1 MEETTMKF
9 KTNVKTLTRAE
20 IDEFL
25 KSHRVGVL
33 SMTDGKT
40 TYAIPLAYSY
50 DGENIY
56 LTMANQGRKSQYL
69 KDNMPVCFIVYW
81 IPEGFGA
88 PGKMSYTSII
98 CDGVFDHITDP
109 EKLSA
114 AVRTLEK
121 QMGYPAGA
129 MDKLLEMTLKNPQ
142 KSNFWKI
149 KITSL
154 GGKGVE
160 DFKEEFEE

>member
-1 MEETTMKF
+1 MKF

-40 TYAIPLAYSY
+40 PYAIPLAYSY

-56 LTMANQGRKSQYL
+56 LTMANQGRKAQYL
-69 KDNMPVCFIVYW
+69 KNNTPVCFIIYW

-98 CDGVFDHITDP
+98 CDGVLNHIIDP
-109 EKLSA
+109 GELTG
-114 AVRTLEK
+114 AVRTLER

-129 MDKLLEMTLKNPQ
+129 MDKLLEMTLKKPEA
-142 KSNFWKI
+142 SNFWKI
-149 KITSL
+149 SVKDV

>member
-1 MEETTMKF
+1 MKF

-20 IDEFL
+20 IDTFL

-40 TYAIPLAYSY
+40 SYAIPLAYSY
-50 DGENIY
+50 DGKNIY
-56 LTMANQGRKSQYL
+56 LTMANQGRKAGYL
-69 KDNMPVCFIVYW
+69 KDDMQVCFVIYW

-98 CDGVFDHITDP
+98 CDGVLSHITDP
-109 EKLSA
+109 GELTG
-114 AVRTLEK
+114 AVRTLER

-129 MDKLLEMTLKNPQ
+129 MDKLLEMTLKNPAM
-142 KSNFWKI
+142 SNFWKVS
-149 KITSL
+149 ITGI

>member
-1 MEETTMKF
+1 MKF
-9 KTNVKTLTRAE
+9 KTNVKTLDRTE

-25 KSHRVGVL
+25 KSQRVGIL

-40 TYAIPLAYSY
+40 PYAIPLAYSY
-50 DGENIY
+50 DGERIY
-56 LTMANQGRKSQYL
+56 LTMANQGRKAQYL
-69 KDNMPVCFIVYW
+69 KDNVPVCFIIYW

-98 CDGVFDHITDP
+98 CDGVLNHIVEPGGLTN
-109 EKLSA
+109 
-114 AVRTLEK
+114 AVRTLER

-129 MDKLLEMTLKNPQ
+129 MDKLLEMTLKNPAA
-142 KSNFWKI
+142 SNFWMI
-149 KITSL
+149 SL
-154 GGKGVE
+154 TAVGGKGVE

>member
-1 MEETTMKF
+1 MKF
-9 KTNVKTLTRAE
+9 KTNVKTLDKAE

-33 SMTDGKT
+33 AMADGKT
-40 TYAIPLAYSY
+40 PYAIPLAYFY
-50 DGENIY
+50 DGKDIY
-56 LTMANQGRKSQYL
+56 LTMGKQGRKAQYL
-69 KDNMPVCFIVYW
+69 KDNSSVCFTIYW

-98 CDGVFDHITDP
+98 CDGVLNHVVDP
-109 EKLSA
+109 GELTN
-114 AVRTLEK
+114 AVRTLER
-121 QMGYPAGA
+121 QMGYPAGT
-129 MDKLLEMTLKNPQ
+129 MDRLLEMTLKNPQ
-142 KSNFWKI
+142 GSNFWKI
-149 KITSL
+149 SVTDV